1 MPTLHFHPS
10 LYFWRGLHIVDGQHT
25 EGCVGREHASE
36 RRHDVVLSLDGLH
49 ADFIEPSTC
58 ERRKTPPL
66 IPLQRFQN
74 RRALFHIH
82 TPSRTV
88 QHHSRASLLNPV
100 CQFLLYVR
108 QALRLVLVAHGR
120 VVRAQAFDVRGSVL
134 SATVGSGRGISDGA
148 VGKEV
153 AVHVDGGSL
162 IVWDHGAN
170 GVVAVEEGR
179 DELFRVESVKDDAPL
194 AELQRDLVGIV
205 QAEEGQSEDGRF
217 SRDLL
222 LIAMRGERTR

>member
-10 LYFWRGLHIVDGQHT
+10 LYFWRGLHIVDGQYA
-25 EGCVGREHASE
+25 EGCVGREHCSE
-36 RRHDVVLSLDGLH
+36 RCHDVVLSLDGPH
-49 ADFIEPSTC
+49 AHFIEPSTR
-58 ERRKTPPL
+58 ERQKTSL
-66 IPLQRFQN
+66 RIPLQRFQN
-74 RRALFHIH
+74 CRALLHVH

-88 QHHSRASLLNPV
+88 QHQLRASLLNPV
-100 CQFLLYVR
+100 CQLLLDVR
-108 QALRLVLVAHGR
+108 QALCRMLVAHGR
-120 VVRAQAFDVRGSVL
+120 VVRAQSFDVRGSIL
-134 SATVGSGRGISDGA
+134 SVTVGSGRGVSDGA

-162 IVWDHGAN
+162 VVWDHGAN

-179 DELFRVESVKDDAPL
+179 DELFRVESVKDNAPL